1 MHGVSKQAGDPR
13 VSEWRARL
21 AGARELGPTGLLLA
35 GATLMPLLGSALFVA
50 ALPRIEHIF
59 RPGDALAL
67 ALFVAGLAAT
77 AGLALVNT
85 QVVALWAG
93 WLWGFGVGLAASF
106 AGILLAAALGH
117 ALASRL
123 EGERFAAWLA
133 RSPRAAAV
141 HAALAADARGATTTT
156 MLLRVS
162 PIVPFALVNV
172 LLAAAKVPF
181 PAFLVGSGI
190 GAVPRTALV
199 CFAGAQLASFDA
211 QAGPDQWWRVWFAL
225 GASAALFAWLGW
237 SARRALARRLAA
249 PG

>member
-1 MHGVSKQAGDPR
+1 MSNEVVESR
-13 VSEWRARL
+13 WRRL
-21 AGARELGPTGLLLA
+21 RELGPLGLLLGA
-35 GATLMPLLGSALFVA
+35 ATLMPLFGSALFVA
-50 ALPRIEHIF
+50 ALPRIEHLF
-59 RPGDALAL
+59 QPADAAAL
-67 ALFVAGLAAT
+67 CLFVACLAAT

-93 WLWGFGVGLAASF
+93 YLWGFGTGLAASF

-117 ALASRL
+117 ALAARL

-133 RSPRAAAV
+133 RSPRARAI
-141 HAALAADARGATTTT
+141 HAALAADPRGATTTT

-172 LLAAAKVPF
+172 LLAAARVPF
-181 PAFLVGSGI
+181 AAFLLGSGL

-199 CFAGAQLASFDA
+199 CFAGARLADFDA
-211 QAGPDQWWRVWFAL
+211 EGGPDQWWRLWFAI

-237 SARRALARRLAA
+237 SARRALARRVEQAA
-249 PG
+249 